1 MPCYNGVRVEES
13 EIVYQRV
20 LDKLY
25 NDAVA
30 ELLSASVDR
39 EMLIKR
45 LREIRD
51 DQSCFYCPSKDE
63 IRSRRYEEEQSK
75 SVSLKEETDYL
86 EFMMN
91 CVMLQRYYLSRL
103 SAYFTDARLQE
114 TDERETMTNN
124 QQIAE
129 MEDAEQEDA
138 IIKGVDGLAKFLGC
152 GKTMA
157 QKILNSKVLQKAGI
171 AYRMGREWRLNKEEL
186 SSFMKDN
193 PEVFRW

>member
-1 MPCYNGVRVEES
+1 MDVDKVSYPSDGSPGFFGIPRRNEE
-13 EIVYQRV
+13 
-20 LDKLY
+20 K
-25 NDAVA
+25 
-30 ELLSASVDR
+30 
-39 EMLIKR
+39 
-45 LREIRD
+45 
-51 DQSCFYCPSKDE
+51 
-63 IRSRRYEEEQSK
+63 QSK
-75 SVSLKEETDYL
+75 SLSLKEETDYL

-114 TDERETMTNN
+114 TDEQETMTNN
-124 QQIAE
+124 QQITE
-129 MEDAEQEDA
+129 MEDAEQGDA
-138 IIKGVDGLAKFLGC
+138 LIKGVEGLAKFLGC

-171 AYRMGREWRLNKEEL
+171 AYRMGREWRLYKEEL